1 MQIAMLKTYTVLAEK
16 KSFSKTASLL
26 YISQPALTQQI
37 QKMEEEL
44 GFSLINRSRRNV
56 FELTPAGKLFY
67 EFAKE
72 TVARYENTLEECRI
86 TAGLQKAGIIVGI
99 DHLETALLKNSTVV
113 DFAKSHPDVAL
124 EINYGILRHLMQDL
138 ISGENQMAFV
148 PELSD
153 LPSGYSFHPV
163 VSDTLACVMAR
174 SCPLA
179 RKKEITFEDLRHYV
193 IRIPEEDSYVVIRQI
208 TAFIKK
214 EYPDMKL
221 RSYRNISI
229 SGSLNKDE
237 VFITMLHR
245 KVLYK
250 ELKCIPLKSDFH
262 VVMGYAVKDNASP
275 AVMDFIRMNQ
285 EDAKA

>member
-1 MQIAMLKTYTVLAEK
+1 MQIAMLKTYTVLVEK

-44 GFSLINRSRRNV
+44 GFSLIDRSRRNV

-67 EFAKE
+67 DFAKDA
-72 TVARYENTLEECRI
+72 VHRYESTLEDCRVA
-86 TAGLQKAGIIVGI
+86 AGIQKARIMVGI
-99 DHLETALLKNSTVV
+99 DHPETVLLKNATVIN
-113 DFAKSHPDVAL
+113 FAKAHPDVEL

-138 ISGENQMAFV
+138 ISGENQLAFI
-148 PELSD
+148 PEPFTMPL
-153 LPSGYSFHPV
+153 GYSFYPV
-163 VSDTLACVMAR
+163 VSDSLACVMSK

-179 RKKEITFEDLRHYV
+179 RKKEITMEDLKHYA
-193 IRIPEEDSYVVIRQI
+193 IRLPEDDTYAVVRQI
-208 TAFIKK
+208 TAYLKK

-221 RSYRNISI
+221 RTYRNISI

-245 KVLYK
+245 KILYK
-250 ELKCIPLKSDFH
+250 ELKCIPLKSHFH
-262 VVMGYAVKDNASP
+262 FVMGYAAKDNASP

-285 EDAKA
+285 EDALK